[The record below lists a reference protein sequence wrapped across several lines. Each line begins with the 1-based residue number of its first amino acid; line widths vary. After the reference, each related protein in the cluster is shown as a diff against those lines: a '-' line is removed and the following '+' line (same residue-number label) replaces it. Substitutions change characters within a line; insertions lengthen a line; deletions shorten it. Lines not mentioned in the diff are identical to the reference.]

1 VPKDIRTL
9 SEDEYWK
16 TFERKWLGLLSY
28 RYLGRTH
35 TFDKNGDNR
44 MKLRRDM
51 RNANGGIMAAP
62 LCIASPESGGMD
74 DDEFV
79 PNPVIAS
86 MLILD
91 DARDVREIEIRPE
104 VLRIGRRNGFSRARI
119 VDADDPP
126 RLIALSQGMGVSI
139 GDPPP
144 GFEQL
149 ENPPMELGD
158 EDSLPPLH
166 EAFGA
171 RPTDDGAWELG
182 ELSEDLA
189 SPDAALHIG
198 PIHVALEAAAN
209 DYATA
214 AAGGGVQIESWSVMF
229 VARGKV
235 GPFRIEGEAIR
246 QGSRVGC
253 ELAMHDLGNGSR
265 LTSTANAMFR
275 VL

>member
-1 VPKDIRTL
+1 MPKDIRTE

-16 TFERKWLGLLSY
+16 AFERKWLGLLSY

-51 RNANGGIMAAP
+51 RNADGGIMAAP

-104 VLRIGRRNGFSRARI
+104 VLRIGRRNGFSRSRI
-119 VDADDPP
+119 VDADDPS

-171 RPTDDGAWELG
+171 RPTDDGTWELG

-189 SPDAALHIG
+189 SPDAALHLG
-198 PIHVALEAAAN
+198 PIHVALEAAAT

-214 AAGGGVQIESWSVMF
+214 VAGGGVQIESWSVMF

-253 ELAMHDLGNGSR
+253 ELSMHDLGNGSR